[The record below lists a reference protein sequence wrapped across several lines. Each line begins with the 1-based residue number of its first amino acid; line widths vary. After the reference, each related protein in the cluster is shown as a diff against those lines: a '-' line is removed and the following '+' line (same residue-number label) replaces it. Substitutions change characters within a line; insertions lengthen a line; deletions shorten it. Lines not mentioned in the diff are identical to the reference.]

1 MINFK
6 LKYFLLILTMAVSL
20 LFADN
25 RIVKLST
32 SALEVLDT
40 DVFELELTLE
50 NFSNNASMEQPNFE
64 KDLKL
69 ISGPYQSHSTS
80 IINGKSTNSISL
92 TYQFAPKRIGN
103 IRIPA
108 VIIIEDGKRFKSN
121 SVNIKVVDSS
131 KGVSGSK
138 SQDIFLITELSEK
151 SPYVGEMLKVDYV
164 LYIKD
169 GIGIRMPTLTEEP
182 KMTGF
187 VKENVLYSQ
196 QKSKSLVQRIYKG
209 QKYNTLPIKS
219 YWITPTASGEYELNP
234 LIASVPVESKKKKRR
249 RSAFDDPFFGDDMFS
264 GFSNFKERS
273 IRSKNIKINV
283 NKLPVATKPE
293 GFSGGVGNFKL
304 WSTIDN
310 DSVDVNEAITLKITV
325 SGKGNFRDITELRPK
340 IPSDFEVYDPKSD
353 IKLNKDSKTDG
364 KVVFEYVLVPR
375 APGKHVIKGVK
386 FSYFDSKQKKYKTL
400 KDKDYNIIVTGSAN
414 SKFVSSS
421 GYSRKEIEVL
431 AKDIRYIKKSAK
443 KFYKLSEKINTFI
456 NFYIYILIS
465 LLLPLITYILN
476 SAFSKKRAD
485 VSGMRKRK
493 ASNFAKKRLKAA
505 TVFLNENNYL
515 GFYKSLEEA
524 IYKFLGDKF
533 NISHAGIVFDDIK
546 TVLENKNISNELI
559 EELQN
564 IITKTSSIQFSPEKP
579 NIDEMTTDI
588 ERTSNLIMNLSVNLK

>member
-1 MINFK
+1 MISNKFHK
-6 LKYFLLILTMAVSL
+6 IFFLLLLSATL

-40 DVFELELTLE
+40 DVFDLELTLE
-50 NFSNNASMEQPNFE
+50 NFGSNASMEQPRFE
-64 KDLKL
+64 KNLRVVG
-69 ISGPYQSHSTS
+69 GPYQSNSTS
-80 IINGKSTNSISL
+80 IINGKSTSSISL
-92 TYQFAPKRIGN
+92 SYQLTPKRTGKIT
-103 IRIPA
+103 IPA

-121 SVNIKVVDSS
+121 SVTIKVIDSS
-131 KGVSGSK
+131 KGITSSK
-138 SQDIFLITELSEK
+138 SKDIFLITELSKK

-164 LYIKD
+164 LYIRD
-169 GIGIRMPTLTEEP
+169 GIGIRMPSLAEEP

-187 VKENVLYSQ
+187 IKENVKLSA

-234 LIASVPVESKKKKRR
+234 LIVSVPVESKKKKRR
-249 RSAFDDPFFGDDMFS
+249 RSAVYDPFFRDNLFS

-283 NKLPVATKPE
+283 NELPAGKPKD
-293 GFSGGVGNFKL
+293 FSEGVGSFKL
-304 WSTIDN
+304 RSTLDN

-325 SGKGNFRDITELRPK
+325 SGKGNFRDITDLKPV
-340 IPSDFEVYDPKSD
+340 IPSDFEVYDPKSE
-353 IKLNKDSKTDG
+353 IRLNKNSKTDG
-364 KVVFEYVLVPR
+364 KVVFEYILVPR

-386 FSYFDSKQKKYKTL
+386 FSYFDPIKKKYKTIT
-400 KDKDYNIIVTGSAN
+400 DKDYNITVTGSAN
-414 SKFVSSS
+414 GKYVSSA

-443 KFYKLSEKINTFI
+443 KFYKLREKINTFI

-465 LLLPLITYILN
+465 LLLPLITYVLN
-476 SAFSKKRAD
+476 SIFSKKRAD

-533 NISHAGIVFDDIK
+533 NISHAGIIFDEIK
-546 TVLENKNISNELI
+546 ATLENKNVSNELI

-579 NIDEMTTDI
+579 NVDEMTTDI
-588 ERTSNLIMNLSVNLK
+588 ERAGNLITDLSVNLK

>member
-1 MINFK
+1 MMPN
-6 LKYFLLILTMAVSL
+6 KYPKIFFLLLILTSL

-50 NFSNNASMEQPNFE
+50 NFGNNASMEQPNFE

-69 ISGPYQSHSTS
+69 ISGPYQSNSTS
-80 IINGKSTNSISL
+80 TINGKTTSSITL
-92 TYQFAPKRIGN
+92 TYQFAPKKIGN
-103 IRIPA
+103 IRIPS

-121 SVNIKVVDSS
+121 GVDIKVIDSS
-131 KGVSGSK
+131 KASKGTK
-138 SQDIFLITELSEK
+138 SQDIFLITELSK
-151 SPYVGEMLKVDYV
+151 NSPFVGEMLKVDYV
-164 LYIKD
+164 LYIRD
-169 GIGIRMPTLTEEP
+169 GIGVRMPSLTEEP

-187 VKENVLYSQ
+187 VKENVVYSQ

-234 LIASVPVESKKKKRR
+234 LIVSVPVESKKKARR
-249 RSAFDDPFFGDDMFS
+249 RSAFDDPFFSDNLFS
-264 GFSNFKERS
+264 GFNNFKEIS
-273 IRSKNIKINV
+273 IRSKNIKIHINE
-283 NKLPVATKPE
+283 LPAGKTKD
-293 GFSGGVGNFKL
+293 FSGGVGTFKL
-304 WSTIDN
+304 RSTLGN
-310 DSVDVNEAITLKITV
+310 DSVDVNEAVTMKITV
-325 SGKGNFRDITELRPK
+325 SGTGNFRDITELRPE
-340 IPSDFEVYDPKSD
+340 IPSDFEVYDPKSE
-353 IKLNKDSKTDG
+353 IKLNKGSKTDG
-364 KVVFEYVLVPR
+364 KVVFEYILVPR

-386 FSYFDSKQKKYKTL
+386 FSYFNPVKKKYKTIV
-400 KDKDYNIIVTGSAN
+400 DKDYSITVTGSAN
-414 SKFVSSS
+414 GKFVSSA

-443 KFYKLSEKINTFI
+443 KFYKLSEKTNTFI

-476 SAFSKKRAD
+476 SIFSKKRAD

-505 TVFLNENNYL
+505 TVFLKENNYL
-515 GFYKSLEEA
+515 GFYKALEEA

-533 NISHAGIVFDDIK
+533 NISHAGIIFDEIK
-546 TVLENKNISNELI
+546 TTLKNKNISNELI

-564 IITKTSSIQFSPEKP
+564 IITKTSSTQFSPEKP
-579 NIDEMTTDI
+579 NVDEMTTDI
-588 ERTSNLIMNLSVNLK
+588 ERASNLIMDLSANLK

>member
-6 LKYFLLILTMAVSL
+6 LKYFLLILTMSVSL

-40 DVFELELTLE
+40 DIFELELTLE
-50 NFSNNASMEQPNFE
+50 NFGNNASMEQPNFE

-69 ISGPYQSHSTS
+69 ISGPYQSNSTS
-80 IINGKSTNSISL
+80 TINGKSTSSITL
-92 TYQFAPKRIGN
+92 TYQFAPKIIGN

-121 SVNIKVVDSS
+121 NVNIKVIDSS
-131 KGVSGSK
+131 KASTSTK
-138 SQDIFLITELSEK
+138 SQDIFLITKLSKK
-151 SPYVGEMLKVDYV
+151 SPFVGEMLKVEYV
-164 LYIKD
+164 LYIRD
-169 GIGIRMPTLTEEP
+169 GIGVRMPSLTEEP

-187 VKENVLYSQ
+187 VKENVKYSQ

-209 QKYNTLPIKS
+209 QKYNTLSIQS

-234 LIASVPVESKKKKRR
+234 LIISVPVESKKKARR
-249 RSAFDDPFFGDDMFS
+249 RSAFDDPFFSDNLFS
-264 GFSNFKERS
+264 GFSNFKDRS
-273 IRSKNIKINV
+273 IRSKNIKMIV
-283 NKLPVATKPE
+283 NELPTGKPKE
-293 GFSGGVGNFKL
+293 FSGGVGTFRLK
-304 WSTIDN
+304 STLDN
-310 DSVDVNEAITLKITV
+310 DSIDVNEAITLKITV
-325 SGKGNFRDITELRPK
+325 SGKGNFRDITDLRPE
-340 IPSDFEVYDPKSD
+340 IPSDFEVYDPKSE
-353 IKLNKDSKTDG
+353 IILNKDSKTDG
-364 KVVFEYVLVPR
+364 KVVFEYILVPR

-386 FSYFDSKQKKYKTL
+386 FSYFDPIKKKYKTIT
-400 KDKDYNIIVTGSAN
+400 DKDYNITVTGSAN
-414 SKFVSSS
+414 GKFVSSS

-465 LLLPLITYILN
+465 LLLPLIIYILN
-476 SAFSKKRAD
+476 SIFSKKRAD

-493 ASNFAKKRLKAA
+493 ASNFAKKRLKAS

-533 NISHAGIVFDDIK
+533 NISYAGIVFDEIK
-546 TVLENKNISNELI
+546 MTLENKNISEELI
-559 EELQN
+559 DELQN

-588 ERTSNLIMNLSVNLK
+588 DRTSNLIMNLSVNLK